1 MPQKKESA
9 GAKAG
14 VDGKEMSPLK
24 YIEELIMVGGI
35 REK

>member
-9 GAKAG
+9 CAKAG
-14 VDGKEMSPLK
+14 VDGKKMSPLK
-24 YIEELIMVGGI
+24 YIEELIMAGGI